1 MIQNPIA
8 QPRGPCRAL
17 PPDPSLCILFACRGY
32 DGGPISFVLS
42 ERDAGSQ
49 NRAEGTQNRP
59 GTTLPPRATASCPAF
74 SPAGPPSGCYWA
86 LLEQASLEPLPL
98 ANGGREARAA
108 RGVAGVPR
116 RGTWFW
122 VRSKEIPGVHPR
134 LLSQK
139 REQVL
144 GPWRSSMSLDE
155 APAERLG
162 PVGECLGFFCDRW
175 RGLCPHFVLAAALA
189 GFARDTLKASVPLQA
204 ETFPKELIPLLE
216 RTRRALSRRPPAV
229 LGQGLSIRDWMDPS
243 ACLVCSERINGF
255 SRAAYK
261 TTFRVRGF
269 EI

>member
-1 MIQNPIA
+1 MCC
-8 QPRGPCRAL
+8 PRGMLAPRTEPRA
-17 PPDPSLCILFACRGY
+17 PRMVPEPRF
-32 DGGPISFVLS
+32 
-42 ERDAGSQ
+42 
-49 NRAEGTQNRP
+49 RP
-59 GTTLPPRATASCPAF
+59 GPPPPAPPSAPRARPRAAIGHYSNRRASSH
-74 SPAGPPSGCYWA
+74 SPWPMAA
-86 LLEQASLEPLPL
+86 EK
-98 ANGGREARAA
+98 RAA
-108 RGVAGVPR
+108 RGVAGVPS

-189 GFARDTLKASVPLQA
+189 GFARDTLKALVPLQA